1 MSEWIYFARAE
12 LKPWVRQRKPIGW
25 WPSDP
30 ALIPTAGADFLEWP
44 GSVDV
49 LVTMAAQELAW
60 LANWRV
66 DCSWTGI
73 ALSNEAA
80 ILVPEVDRNIRCQ
93 RPDRSF
99 DACLSPM
106 ALGICSTVFVLQRL
120 AVQASPFAR
129 TNTKAQLRKL
139 QSFAELHPEY
149 DGIREV
155 LD

>member
-25 WPSDP
+25 SPPDQE
-30 ALIPTAGADFLEWP
+30 LIATAVADFLEWT

-60 LANWRV
+60 LANRRV
-66 DCSWTGI
+66 DCSWAGI
-73 ALSNEAA
+73 ALSNGAA
-80 ILVPEVDRNIRCQ
+80 ILVPEVDRDIHCH

-99 DACLSPM
+99 DACLSPV
-106 ALGICSTVFVLQRL
+106 ALGICTTVLVWQRL
-120 AVQASPFAR
+120 AVPASPFAK
-129 TNTKAQLRKL
+129 TNTKTQLRKL

-149 DGIREV
+149 AGIREV